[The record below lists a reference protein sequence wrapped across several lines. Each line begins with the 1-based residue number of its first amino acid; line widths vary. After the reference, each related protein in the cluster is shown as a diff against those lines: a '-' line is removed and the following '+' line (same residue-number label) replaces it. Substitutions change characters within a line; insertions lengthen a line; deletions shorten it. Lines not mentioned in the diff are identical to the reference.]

1 MAIPTPL
8 IYHNAGL
15 GGNGG
20 LNDLTAGGRDLTAFN
35 GAEIIADTDSGGTQA
50 FNMLPTLP
58 QQDSHFRDS
67 SFTSLDA
74 VSQCTI
80 SAWVKHDGTSGKQ
93 MIVCNHGRA
102 KGNVQLYRD
111 GTSIVFY
118 NGYYEQSFQSTNA
131 EEFLSTLAVSNS
143 DQWYH
148 VVATFDGGAALP
160 DDRMVVY
167 IDGVNN
173 GGTRTQ
179 YGSGLALIQDSNVA
193 GSACNYAIGALQEVS
208 VGGTPTGSILYD
220 FQGRIDSVR
229 MWDTVLSGSQITE
242 LAASRNAGSGGGGSH
257 INALLLGVG

>member
-20 LNDLTAGGRDLTAFN
+20 LNDLTAGGRNLTAFN
-35 GAEIIADTDSGGTQA
+35 GAEIIA
-50 FNMLPTLP
+50 
-58 QQDSHFRDS
+58 
-67 SFTSLDA
+67 
-74 VSQCTI
+74 QCTI
-80 SAWVKHDGTSGKQ
+80 SAWIKHDGTTGKQ
-93 MIVCNHGRA
+93 MIVCNHSRQ

-118 NGYYEQSFQSTNA
+118 NGYYEQSFAAADA
-131 EEFLSTLAVSNS
+131 EEFLSTLAVLNS

-160 DDRMVVY
+160 DDRMKIY
-167 IDGVNN
+167 IDGVDN

-179 YGSGLALIQDSNVA
+179 HGTGLAQIQFSNVSGTPA
-193 GSACNYAIGALQEVS
+193 NYAIGALQEVS
-208 VGGTPTGSILYD
+208 LGGTPTGNILYD
-220 FQGRIDSVR
+220 FQGRVDSVR

-242 LAASRNAGSGGGGSH
+242 LAEGRNVGSGGGSH